1 MTPGMRGDA
10 TAMCELLGRQLSGCG
25 VPHPIAGAVALA
37 ARGHL
42 GLDQHDFAD
51 LIGLGISDL
60 AKAESGM
67 TPFGRL
73 PRELDWILEDIK
85 GLDLLALAATARAER
100 CGNSASSC
108 QHEQPCSDA

>member
-10 TAMCELLGRQLSGCG
+10 TAMCELLGKRLAASGA
-25 VPHPIAGAVALA
+25 PHPMAGAVALA

-42 GLDQHDFAD
+42 GLDQEVFA
-51 LIGLGISDL
+51 GLVGIEVSDL
-60 AKAESGM
+60 SEAEAGM
-67 TPFGRL
+67 VPFGRL

-85 GLDLLALAATARAER
+85 GLDLLALAAAARDAR
-100 CGNSASSC
+100 CGTVAVAC